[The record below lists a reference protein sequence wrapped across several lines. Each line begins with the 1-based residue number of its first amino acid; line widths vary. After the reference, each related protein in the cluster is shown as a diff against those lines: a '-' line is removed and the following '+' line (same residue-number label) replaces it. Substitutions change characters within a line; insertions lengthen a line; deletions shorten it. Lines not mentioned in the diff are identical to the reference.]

1 MSVKI
6 LEENHKEL
14 ILQSAKKMLYYGM
27 KEFTH
32 DNYGFSTVEIQK
44 LKRTYDYAVGV
55 DDFDVDTNRRDFV
68 KFVDQYDKRRNLNFL
83 ETFPELKEFYVKNK

>member
-1 MSVKI
+1 
-6 LEENHKEL
+6 
-14 ILQSAKKMLYYGM
+14 M

-44 LKRTYDYAVGV
+44 LKRTYDYAVSV

>member
-1 MSVKI
+1 MS
-6 LEENHKEL
+6 
-14 ILQSAKKMLYYGM
+14 
-27 KEFTH
+27 
-32 DNYGFSTVEIQK
+32 
-44 LKRTYDYAVGV
+44 V

>member
-1 MSVKI
+1 
-6 LEENHKEL
+6 
-14 ILQSAKKMLYYGM
+14 M

-44 LKRTYDYAVGV
+44 LKRTYDYSVSV

-68 KFVDQYDKRRNLNFL
+68 KFVDEYDKRRDLNFL
-83 ETFPELKEFYVKNK
+83 ETFPQLKEFYVKNK

>member
-1 MSVKI
+1 
-6 LEENHKEL
+6 
-14 ILQSAKKMLYYGM
+14 M

>member
-1 MSVKI
+1 
-6 LEENHKEL
+6 
-14 ILQSAKKMLYYGM
+14 
-27 KEFTH
+27 
-32 DNYGFSTVEIQK
+32 
-44 LKRTYDYAVGV
+44 VGV